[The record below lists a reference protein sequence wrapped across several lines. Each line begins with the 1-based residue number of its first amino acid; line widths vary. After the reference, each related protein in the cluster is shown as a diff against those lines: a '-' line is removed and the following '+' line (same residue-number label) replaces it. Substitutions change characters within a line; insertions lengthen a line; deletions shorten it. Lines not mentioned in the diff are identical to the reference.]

1 MKKLDKYI
9 WIFAEWCLNLPLL
22 QMASDRNDKISKIRS
37 KSEIINEHLFKWYL
51 MPKSREC
58 NHWLREIDER
68 FYEIENLTWSKK
80 KRFSAEEYFNFIYH
94 DFYTKDFISVN
105 YRKLNRV
112 FSKIKIEFKYSTE
125 YHREFE
131 MDNFVENVGMVIK
144 EISRLLAEDSYDFE
158 ALEKLVNKYL
168 R

>member
-51 MPKSREC
+51 MPRSRDC
-58 NHWLREIDER
+58 DHWLREIDDR
-68 FYEIENLTWSKK
+68 FYEIENLTWGK
-80 KRFSAEEYFNFIYH
+80 KRRFYEEEYFNFIYH
-94 DFYTKDFISVN
+94 DFYTKDFISVY

-112 FSKIKIEFKYSTE
+112 FSKIEDKYSTE

-131 MDNFVENVGMVIK
+131 MDDFVENVGIIIK
-144 EISRLLAEDSYDFE
+144 EISSLLAADNYDFD
-158 ALEKLVNKYL
+158 KLKEMVNKYL